1 MNGLFKDRLY
11 EQLARAG
18 QALGN
23 GHRLELLDLL
33 CQGERGVE
41 ELAQEARLTLQNASQ
56 HLQVLHR
63 AHLVERRRAGTQIR
77 YRVAGTE
84 VAELWVSL
92 RHLAADRIPEVSLVV
107 AEDFGQPDPLEP
119 VDQPEL
125 ERRLEV
131 GDVVVIDVRPSL
143 EYLAG
148 HIAGA
153 ISIPVDE
160 LKDRLGELPKDRE
173 IVAYCRGPYCVFSG
187 DAVVLMRRAGMAARR
202 LKEGFPEWSI
212 AGREVGVGAG

>member
-1 MNGLFKDRLY
+1 
-11 EQLARAG
+11 
-18 QALGN
+18 
-23 GHRLELLDLL
+23 LLDLL

-63 AHLVERRRAGTQIR
+63 AHLVERRRAGIQVR

-84 VAELWVSL
+84 VAEVWVSL
-92 RHLAADRIPEVSLVV
+92 RHLAADRIPEVSLVM
-107 AEDFGQPDPLEP
+107 AEDFRQPDPLEP

-125 ERRLEV
+125 ERRLAV

-160 LKDRLGELPKDRE
+160 LEDRLGELPNDRE
-173 IVAYCRGPYCVFSG
+173 IVAYCRGPYCLFSG
-187 DAVVLMRRAGMAARR
+187 DAVVLMRRAGIAARR
-202 LKEGFPEWSI
+202 LREGFPEWSI
-212 AGREVGVGAG
+212 AGRAVAVGAG

>member
-1 MNGLFKDRLY
+1 M
-11 EQLARAG
+11 
-18 QALGN
+18 
-23 GHRLELLDLL
+23 LDLL

-63 AHLVERRRAGTQIR
+63 AHLVERRRAGIQVR

-84 VAELWVSL
+84 VAEVWVSL
-92 RHLAADRIPEVSLVV
+92 RHLAADRIPEVSLVM
-107 AEDFGQPDPLEP
+107 AEDFRQPDPLEP

-125 ERRLEV
+125 ERRLAV

-160 LKDRLGELPKDRE
+160 LEDRLGELPNDRE
-173 IVAYCRGPYCVFSG
+173 IVAYCRGPYCLFSG
-187 DAVVLMRRAGMAARR
+187 DAVVLMRRAGIAARR
-202 LKEGFPEWSI
+202 LREGFPEWSI
-212 AGREVGVGAG
+212 AGRAVAVGAG